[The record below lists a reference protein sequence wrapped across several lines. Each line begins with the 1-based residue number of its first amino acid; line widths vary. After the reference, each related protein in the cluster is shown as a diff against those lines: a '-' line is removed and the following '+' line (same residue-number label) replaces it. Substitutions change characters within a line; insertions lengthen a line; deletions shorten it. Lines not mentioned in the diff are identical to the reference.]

1 MADVPISEIH
11 SAQVLRDPRESTSRA
26 FYSLHG
32 LRRTCRRHVR
42 ILIGIPGTLLLLCL
56 LYCLVLPNQYEASA
70 RVALKL
76 QSASSVSIGAAE
88 MFSPASLLSTPLQ
101 LETLVNEIRSEHLEW
116 RVLTELKLYESHAF
130 VRNFAARFP
139 GFDPAKPAPE
149 AQD

>member
-1 MADVPISEIH
+1 
-11 SAQVLRDPRESTSRA
+11 
-26 FYSLHG
+26 
-32 LRRTCRRHVR
+32 
-42 ILIGIPGTLLLLCL
+42 
-56 LYCLVLPNQYEASA
+56 
-70 RVALKL
+70 

-149 AQD
+149 AQDYLLRRFNARLRVRTVPRTMLIQIDFRSKDPVFSAAVVDALIRDYSS